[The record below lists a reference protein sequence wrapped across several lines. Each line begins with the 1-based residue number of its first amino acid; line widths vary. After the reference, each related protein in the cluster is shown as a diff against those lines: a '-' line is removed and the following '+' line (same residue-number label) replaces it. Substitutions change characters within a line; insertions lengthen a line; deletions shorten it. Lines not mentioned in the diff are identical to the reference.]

1 MKLSSIPREKLV
13 QILTHLYGESVSMGL
28 PTSFLDSIDSQISLC
43 EGEYK
48 RQNMQ
53 MKFVDGNDRYPGS
66 LAGEVASYI
75 RALHLWK
82 TLPPWT
88 NIEVAH
94 DKERQVNQCVD
105 LVVGENT
112 EQIKSGIER
121 SSQGIYYHVDWLKGI
136 PHYVVAVCW
145 PKRVFHV
152 NKRDEWIRLSSQYH
166 KWIDRDAFLENGTIE
181 PIHPDIVKLIEEL
194 L

>member
-1 MKLSSIPREKLV
+1 MTLSAIPREKLV
-13 QILTHLYGESVSMGL
+13 QILVHIYGESVSMGL
-28 PTSFLDSIDSQISLC
+28 PISFLNSIDSQISLC

-48 RQNMQ
+48 RQNMH

-94 DKERQVNQCVD
+94 DKERQVKQCID
-105 LVVGENT
+105 LIIDERT
-112 EQIKSGIER
+112 EQIKSGAEGLK
-121 SSQGIYYHVDWLKGI
+121 QDIYYHSDWLKGS

-145 PKRVFHV
+145 KKRVFHI
-152 NKRDEWIRLSSQYH
+152 NKRDEWSRLSEQYD
-166 KWIDRDAFLENGTIE
+166 KWIDRAAFLENGTIE
-181 PIHPDIVKLIEEL
+181 PIHPNIIQLVEGL